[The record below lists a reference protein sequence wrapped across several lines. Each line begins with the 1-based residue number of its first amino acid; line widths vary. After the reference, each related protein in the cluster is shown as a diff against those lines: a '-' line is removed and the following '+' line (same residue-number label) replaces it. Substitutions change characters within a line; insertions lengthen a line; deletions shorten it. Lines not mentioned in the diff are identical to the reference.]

1 MTRQNTVPSPY
12 YIIIQSE
19 LINYKTRRER
29 GRRDSVLH
37 VTLITLFF
45 HLLACHF
52 KKMATDASVLK
63 HGVAGNENNGQA
75 GCCNTGPGYA
85 TPLEAMSGPR
95 EALIYVTCVYTGT
108 YIYIYIYILSSST
121 FYFNCFFLFF
131 SFS

>member
-1 MTRQNTVPSPY
+1 MIRY
-12 YIIIQSE
+12 YIIFKSDASEYDIIIQSE

-29 GRRDSVLH
+29 EREKRDSVLH

-45 HLLACHF
+45 HLLACYF

-75 GCCNTGPGYA
+75 GCCNTGGPGYA

-108 YIYIYIYILSSST
+108 YIYIYTIFIY
-121 FYFNCFFLFF
+121 FLF
-131 SFS
+131 